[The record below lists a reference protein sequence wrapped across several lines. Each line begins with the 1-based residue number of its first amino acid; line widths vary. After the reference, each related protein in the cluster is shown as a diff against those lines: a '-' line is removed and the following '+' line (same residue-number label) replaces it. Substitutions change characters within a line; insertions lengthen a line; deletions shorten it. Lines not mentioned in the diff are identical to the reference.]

1 MNSIKLFNKFSTK
14 MLKNNVNLQLMTNLA
29 DKFLFSIFKLI
40 NKVRFFIFNIYY
52 KIIFIDIRNKKRKY

>member
-1 MNSIKLFNKFSTK
+1 
-14 MLKNNVNLQLMTNLA
+14 MLKNNINLQLMTNLA

-52 KIIFIDIRNKKRKY
+52 KIIFIDFRNKKRKY